1 MSLLLPESGL
11 LFWMLL
17 AFGIVFF
24 VLAKFGFPVI
34 TKKVEERKEFIDQ
47 SLKVAQEANEKLE
60 QLKSESDA
68 ILVKANT
75 EYSKILDEAAKQRE
89 EMLVY
94 AKEEARKAG
103 EKEMAEVKRQ
113 IQKEQEEAI
122 RSIRRQVAVLS
133 VEVAEKII
141 RKHLDDKNEQL
152 ELIDRML
159 DEVLVSKE

>member
-24 VLAKFGFPVI
+24 VLAKFGFPII

-122 RSIRRQVAVLS
+122 RSIRRQVVVLS